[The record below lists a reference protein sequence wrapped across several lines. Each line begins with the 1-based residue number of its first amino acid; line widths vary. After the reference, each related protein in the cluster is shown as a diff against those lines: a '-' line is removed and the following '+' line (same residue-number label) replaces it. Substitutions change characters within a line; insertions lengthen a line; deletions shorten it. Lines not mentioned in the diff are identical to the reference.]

1 MWTLLP
7 VEPASIKMPKVVASS
22 RSTTS
27 YFVLAAAWA
36 TSQSR
41 RRRIARAARGCRQGL
56 LPQLALAQSCA
67 IPQQK
72 QAFSSD
78 CCASSASLRCLWGLY
93 KANKY
98 KFGFSLVSYVPL
110 AQKIC
115 RE

>member
-1 MWTLLP
+1 MRD
-7 VEPASIKMPKVVASS
+7 EPEQEATHRARGAS
-22 RSTTS
+22 
-27 YFVLAAAWA
+27 L
-36 TSQSR
+36 
-41 RRRIARAARGCRQGL
+41 RGCRQGL

-115 RE
+115 RD